1 MGVVLI
7 THYQRLL
14 DEVTPDHI
22 HILVDGRI
30 VASGG
35 MELAEQLER
44 DGYEA
49 FKSRHTA
56 AGRDGDADHDDPR
69 RARRSQGVPDPAA

>member
-1 MGVVLI
+1 VRRDRPDLGVVAI

-14 DEVTPDHI
+14 DHLEPDVV
-22 HILVDGRI
+22 HILVDGRV

-49 FKSRHTA
+49 FR
-56 AGRDGDADHDDPR
+56 
-69 RARRSQGVPDPAA
+69 

>member
-1 MGVVLI
+1 VVANGVAEVRRERSGLGVVAI

-14 DEVTPDHI
+14 RHLEPDVV

-30 VASGG
+30 VAEGG
-35 MELAEQLER
+35 MEIAERLER

-49 FKSRHTA
+49 FR
-56 AGRDGDADHDDPR
+56 
-69 RARRSQGVPDPAA
+69 

>member
-14 DEVTPDHI
+14 DEVTPDHV
-22 HILVDGRI
+22 HIMVDGRI
-30 VASGG
+30 VRLGRHGAGRARSR
-35 MELAEQLER
+35 R

-49 FKSRHTA
+49 FRGA
-56 AGRDGDADHDDPR
+56 EVGA
-69 RARRSQGVPDPAA
+69 

>member
-14 DEVTPDHI
+14 DEVTPDRI
-22 HILVDGRI
+22 HILVEGRI

-44 DGYEA
+44 DGYDV
-49 FKSRHTA
+49 FKDVA
-56 AGRDGDADHDDPR
+56 ASGAGA
-69 RARRSQGVPDPAA
+69 